1 MIIFLAILS
10 LTMQWMAPTLGNLC
24 LMISEEDNH
33 SRQLNKII
41 VVKYLIVQLVIK
53 SAELTLEL
61 VHGVVI
67 LSHIHGQNQKINTE
81 DVVWR
86 VIPAILLRRQGFPS
100 LILSRITQHQALS
113 HLLQKAFFLQ
123 TEYFNADKLYFQIMN
138 QGVRLWRW
146 ILNVVWRHFKDVSIW
161 SVSSYQTREQ
171 NNDNHESGEREKY
184 SPFVP
189 RRANKH
195 D

>member
-1 MIIFLAILS
+1 
-10 LTMQWMAPTLGNLC
+10 MQWMAPTLGNLC
-24 LMISEEDNH
+24 LMISGEDNH

-41 VVKYLIVQLVIK
+41 VVKYLYLFVQVVIK
-53 SAELTLEL
+53 SVPICWAHLGTCTRCS
-61 VHGVVI
+61 G
-67 LSHIHGQNQKINTE
+67 TE
-81 DVVWR
+81 PFPRADEEYFLQDVVWR

-100 LILSRITQHQALS
+100 LILSRITQQQALS

-123 TEYFNADKLYFQIMN
+123 TEYFNADKLYFQSMN

-146 ILNVVWRHFKDVSIW
+146 ILNIVWRHFKADSLW